1 MSAQRIAFLLP
12 HLRPGGA
19 ERAVLNWCKAL
30 DRGRFTPVLMLKRAE
45 GAFLGELPDDVPVVD
60 LGGARAARLPGRI
73 TPMLRGHGVDI
84 AYSATSAMNLA
95 LCAAARGL
103 RTKIVIS
110 EHTSPHAYLAQAKW
124 PLLRRAAMRR
134 LLPRADAL
142 FVPTEEIGA
151 ELSDI
156 VPKLPPA
163 TVIPNPVVDRIDF
176 CRPRERTADAPL
188 RLVSAGRLVPA
199 KAFDILIDACA
210 LLRDRGLAFS
220 LIIHGEGPEEASL
233 RARIASLGLSHQ
245 VRLAGHAADL
255 SQRLAEADLFVLA
268 SRREGFGNVLVE
280 AMAAGTPVLAAASDG
295 PRGLIENG
303 RTGCLVPV
311 DDAAAL
317 AAAIMEIAAAPDAA
331 AARAAAAQ
339 ETAARYDIA
348 ASVDALAD
356 AFARL

>member
-1 MSAQRIAFLLP
+1 MSAQRVAFLLP
-12 HLRPGGA
+12 HMRPGGA

-30 DRGRFTPVLMLKRAE
+30 DRSRFAPMLMLKRVE
-45 GAFLGELPDDVPVVD
+45 GAFLEEVPDDVPVID
-60 LGGARAARLPGRI
+60 LGGARAARLPSRI
-73 TPMLRGHGVDI
+73 RTMLRGHGVEI

-95 LCAAARGL
+95 LCAAARGT

-110 EHTSPHAYLAQAKW
+110 EHTSPRAYLAQAKW
-124 PLLRRAAMRR
+124 PFLRRAAMRR

-142 FVPTEEIGA
+142 FVPTEAIGA
-151 ELSDI
+151 ELSHV
-156 VPKLPPA
+156 VPKLPPT
-163 TVIPNPVVDRIDF
+163 TVIANPVVDRIDF
-176 CRPRERTADAPL
+176 RRPRERTADAPL

>member
-1 MSAQRIAFLLP
+1 MNARRVAFLLP
-12 HLRPGGA
+12 HMRPGGA

-30 DRGRFTPVLMLKRAE
+30 DRSRFAPMLMLKRAE
-45 GAFLGELPDDVPVVD
+45 GAFLEEVPDDVPVID

-73 TPMLRGHGVDI
+73 RTMLRGHGVEI

-95 LCAAARGL
+95 LCAAARGT
-103 RTKIVIS
+103 RTKVVIS
-110 EHTSPHAYLAQAKW
+110 EHTSPRAYLAQAKW
-124 PLLRRAAMRR
+124 PFVRRAVMRR

-142 FVPTEEIGA
+142 FVPTEAIGA

-210 LLRDRGLAFS
+210 LLRDRGLAFL
-220 LIIHGEGPEEASL
+220 LIIHGEGPEEAPL
-233 RARIASLGLSHQ
+233 RARTASLGLSHQ
-245 VRLAGHAADL
+245 VLLAGHAADL

-295 PRGLIENG
+295 PRGLIEDG

-317 AAAIMEIAAAPDAA
+317 AAAIIAIAAAPDAA

-348 ASVDALAD
+348 ASAKALAD
-356 AFARL
+356 SFARL

>member
-1 MSAQRIAFLLP
+1 MNARRVAFLLP
-12 HLRPGGA
+12 HMRPGGA

-30 DRGRFTPVLMLKRAE
+30 DRSRFSPMLMLKRAE
-45 GAFLGELPDDVPVVD
+45 GAFLEEVPDDVPVID
-60 LGGARAARLPGRI
+60 LGGARAARLPSRI
-73 TPMLRGHGVDI
+73 RTMLRGHGVEI

-95 LCAAARGL
+95 LCAAARGT
-103 RTKIVIS
+103 RTKVVIS
-110 EHTSPHAYLAQAKW
+110 EHTSPRAYLAQAKW
-124 PLLRRAAMRR
+124 PFLRRAAMRR

>member
-142 FVPTEEIGA
+142 FVPTEAIGA
-151 ELSDI
+151 ELTGI
-156 VPKLPPA
+156 VRKLPPA
-163 TVIPNPVVDRIDF
+163 TVIPNPVVDRAAF
-176 CRPRERTADAPL
+176 RAPSERSPNAPL
-188 RLVSAGRLVPA
+188 RIVSAGRLVPA
-199 KAFDILIDACA
+199 KAFDVLIHACA
-210 LLRDRGLAFS
+210 LLRDRGLSFV
-220 LIIHGEGPEEASL
+220 LTIHGEGPEEPRLQQQIEA
-233 RARIASLGLSHQ
+233 LGLGNQ

-255 SQRLAEADLFVLA
+255 LPRLAETNLFVLA

-295 PRGLIENG
+295 PRGLIEDG
-303 RTGCLVPV
+303 RTGRLVPV

-331 AARAAAAQ
+331 STWAVAAQ
-339 ETAARYDIA
+339 ETAARYDIT
-348 ASVDALAD
+348 ASAKALAD
-356 AFARL
+356 AFAGL